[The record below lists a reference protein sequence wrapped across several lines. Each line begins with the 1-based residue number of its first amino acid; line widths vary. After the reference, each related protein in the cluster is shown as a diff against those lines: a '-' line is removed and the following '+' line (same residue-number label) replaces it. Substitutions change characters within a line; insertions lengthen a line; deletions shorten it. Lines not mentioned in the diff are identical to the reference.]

1 MDIEFK
7 NLKELRERIEPALST
22 KLTELKRNN
31 YNLITKDD
39 IWNFLKENKWKEAN
53 NLTLYD
59 IINDVMNIDNEKLD
73 TYVKGSDFYE
83 KNKTNIN

>member
-7 NLKELRERIEPALST
+7 SLKELRERIEPALST
-22 KLTELKRNN
+22 KLTELKKNN

-39 IWNFLKENKWKEAN
+39 IWNFLKEKKWKESY

-59 IINDVMNIDNEKLD
+59 IINDIMNIDNEKLD
-73 TYVKGSDFYE
+73 TYVKENDF
-83 KNKTNIN
+83 